1 MNKNK
6 GFLEESL
13 ADSQGKDVCRALF
26 DGSPDAIFLADPK
39 TGLIIDANP
48 AASELLRRPL
58 HEIIGLHQKD
68 LHPPKREDASRRIFE
83 EHSTSDG
90 RVLSSGPE
98 EHYALRSDGAE
109 IPIEIT
115 AKIIKIKGRRVL
127 QGFFRDVAARKA
139 AERALLES
147 EERYRTLVNH
157 APVGIVVH
165 RLGILKFV
173 NRKMADIAGIAD
185 TAWFNGRNM
194 MEFIHPDS
202 RDLVRERVG
211 KIMEHAAPVPPAEL
225 KLLAPGGKVV
235 EIEINSI
242 LISFQGEDCIMS
254 IIEDITD
261 RKKAKQA
268 LQEANAK
275 LVGLNSQLE
284 GRVARRTS
292 QLEELNKELEA
303 FSYSAAHD
311 LKAPLRRISV
321 FSEMLE
327 KEAGTVL
334 AKDSRDYLV
343 NIHKSVT
350 QMTRLVDSL
359 LTLSTTGRKPLA
371 LEPVCLGAL
380 LREAA
385 EEVAA
390 ANPGRDIAWKLC
402 DLPETRCD
410 RGMLKQVLINLLN
423 NAAKYTRGAS
433 PASIEV
439 SCETRGGEHVIKVR
453 DNGIGFSMEYA
464 DRVFGVFQRLHR
476 SEEFEGAGIGLSTVK
491 RIISRHGGRV
501 WAESE
506 PGKGAA
512 FYFTLPAK

>member
-1 MNKNK
+1 MNKKK
-6 GFLEESL
+6 GFLEESP

-48 AASELLRRPL
+48 AACQLLRRPL
-58 HEIIGLHQKD
+58 NGIIGLHQKD
-68 LHPPKREDASRRIFE
+68 LHPPKREEASRRIFN
-83 EHSTSDG
+83 EHS
-90 RVLSSGPE
+90 SSAGETISSAPE

-115 AKIIKIKGRRVL
+115 AKIIKIKGRKVL
-127 QGFFRDVAARKA
+127 QGFFRDVSTRKT
-139 AERALLES
+139 AELALQES
-147 EERYRTLVNH
+147 EKRYRTLVNH
-157 APVGIVVH
+157 APIGIVVH

-173 NRKMADIAGIAD
+173 NRKMTDIAGVTD
-185 TAWFNGRNM
+185 PDWFKDRNM
-194 MEFIHPDS
+194 MEFIHPSS
-202 RDLVRERVG
+202 RDLVQERVR
-211 KIMEHAAPVPPAEL
+211 KLMENLSPVPPAEI

-235 EIEINSI
+235 DIEINSR
-242 LISFQGEDCIMS
+242 LISFHGEESIMS
-254 IIEDITD
+254 IIEDITG
-261 RKKAKQA
+261 RKRTEQD
-268 LQEANAK
+268 LQEANDK
-275 LVGLNSQLE
+275 LVAVNSQLE
-284 GRVARRTS
+284 GRVARRTA
-292 QLEELNKELEA
+292 QLQELNKELEA

-327 KEAGTVL
+327 KEAGAALT
-334 AKDSRDYLV
+334 KDSHDYLV

-385 EEVAA
+385 EEVEA

-402 DLPETRCD
+402 DLPEARCD